1 MADSPEAE
9 VTWLTA
15 EALAELKRIQPPHVA
30 KKRATVILLA
40 SAIASETP
48 QARVFED
55 ERACNQR
62 VWYQK
67 WQYEP
72 EIATALEFC
81 IEAALDAKDTET
93 ARIEAAALQ
102 QRRRAIAAGS
112 IQAVT
117 GLQLTALQARNKDGI
132 EASKVLIKL
141 ADPELATRLG
151 ESGGQALAVE
161 VAGLDALIDAELARV
176 AGHGE
181 SRVADPVADQG
192 DELSGISDE
201 AG

>member
-1 MADSPEAE
+1 MAG
-9 VTWLTA
+9 L
-15 EALAELKRIQPPHVA
+15 L
-30 KKRATVILLA
+30 ATVILLA

-72 EIATALEFC
+72 EIASALEFC
-81 IEAALDAKDTET
+81 IEAALDARDGET

-176 AGHGE
+176 AGG
-181 SRVADPVADQG
+181 G
-192 DELSGISDE
+192 E
-201 AG
+201 AGVVDAAAQPGDGLSDVPDAAG